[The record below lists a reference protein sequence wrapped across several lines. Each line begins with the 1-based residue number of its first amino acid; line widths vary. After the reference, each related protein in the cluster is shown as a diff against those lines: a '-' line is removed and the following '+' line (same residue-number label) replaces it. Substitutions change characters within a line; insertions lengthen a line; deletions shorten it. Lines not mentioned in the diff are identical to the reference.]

1 LFRILWES
9 GIPDDVERIMAD
21 TDKNEKKE
29 NGADV
34 VSDKFLQ
41 TRSIMLSGE
50 IDKESAEKVVKQLL
64 ILEAESDDPIKIFI
78 NSPGGDVDAG
88 FAIYD
93 MAKFVKNEV
102 YMIGM
107 GLIASAATLV
117 LLAVPA
123 ERRLGLP
130 NSSYLI
136 HQPMSRMEGVATD
149 IEIYTKQLERTRDR
163 LNAIVAAQTGQPIEV
178 VKRDTDRDYWLDA
191 QEAISYGLI
200 SRVVE
205 NRSEI

>member
-1 LFRILWES
+1 M
-9 GIPDDVERIMAD
+9 DDVERVMAD
-21 TDKNEKKE
+21 TEKKEKKE

-64 ILEAESDDPIKIFI
+64 ILEAENDEPIKVFI

-107 GLIASAATLV
+107 GLVASAATLV

-163 LNAIVAAQTGQPIEV
+163 LNSIVSTQTGQSIEV
-178 VKRDTDRDYWLDA
+178 VQRDTDRDHWLDS

>member
-1 LFRILWES
+1 
-9 GIPDDVERIMAD
+9 MAE
-21 TDKNEKKE
+21 TEKKE
-29 NGADV
+29 HTPDV
-34 VSDKFLQ
+34 ISDKLLQ

-50 IDKESAEKVVKQLL
+50 IDKESAEKVIKQML
-64 ILEAESDDPIKIFI
+64 ILEAEGEGPIRIFI
-78 NSPGGDVDAG
+78 NSPGGDVEAG
-88 FAIYD
+88 FAIFD
-93 MAKFVKNEV
+93 MARFISNEV

-107 GLIASAATLV
+107 GLVASAATLV

-149 IEIYTKQLERTRDR
+149 IEIYTRQLEKTRDR
-163 LNAIVAAQTGQPIEV
+163 LNAIISGQTGQPLKIV
-178 VKRDTDRDYWLDA
+178 QADTDRDHWLDSG
-191 QEAISYGLI
+191 EALAYGLI

-205 NRSEI
+205 NRREI